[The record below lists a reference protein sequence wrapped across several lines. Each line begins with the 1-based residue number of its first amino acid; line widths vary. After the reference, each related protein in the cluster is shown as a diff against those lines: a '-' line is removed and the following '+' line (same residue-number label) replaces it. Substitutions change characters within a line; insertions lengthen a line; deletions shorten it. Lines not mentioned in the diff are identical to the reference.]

1 MAEADALA
9 LPALETALAEIES
22 EALVAEALA
31 EVALTALD
39 AKVADAAVAEV
50 ADALSVGAASAA
62 PPKARTRRKTAG
74 RILYSCGLSP
84 WVC

>member
-1 MAEADALA
+1 MLRLFPELNIHAEFL
-9 LPALETALAEIES
+9 TS
-22 EALVAEALA
+22 RFNEALM
-31 EVALTALD
+31 LD
-39 AKVADAAVAEV
+39 AKVAEGAVAEV

-62 PPKARTRRKTAG
+62 PPRARTRRKTAG